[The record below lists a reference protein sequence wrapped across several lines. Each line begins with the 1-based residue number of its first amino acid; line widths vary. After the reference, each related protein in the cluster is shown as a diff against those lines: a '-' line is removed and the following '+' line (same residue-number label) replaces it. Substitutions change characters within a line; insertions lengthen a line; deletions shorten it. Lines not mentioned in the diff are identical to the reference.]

1 MNKPT
6 SIPVPMSMRELI
18 NSNNK
23 LLELYQ
29 KELTAKVFSANEEMM
44 QMMNLDPADGW
55 RLDLSTMTY
64 VKQEPNVDDNK
75 I

>member
-44 QMMNLDPADGW
+44 QMMNLNPADGW

>member
-44 QMMNLDPADGW
+44 QMMNLDPAEGW

>member
-64 VKQEPNVDDNK
+64 VKQEPNIDDNK

>member
-44 QMMNLDPADGW
+44 QMMNLNPADGW

-64 VKQEPNVDDNK
+64 VKQEPNIDDNK